1 MKLTNKELRQKLNEL
16 MDEIIS
22 VKEWIFNAI
31 EIEPELPEMKKNL
44 KELEKELSE
53 TLGSPV
59 EIKHS
64 KKGSGKIIVSYK
76 NLDTLE
82 GVLDKFKS

>member
-1 MKLTNKELRQKLNEL
+1 MYR
-16 MDEIIS
+16 S
-22 VKEWIFNAI
+22 FVKEWIFNAI
-31 EIEPELPEMKKNL
+31 EIEPELPEMKKKL

-76 NLDTLE
+76 NLDILE

>member
-1 MKLTNKELRQKLNEL
+1 MFYDIEKLN
-16 MDEIIS
+16 
-22 VKEWIFNAI
+22 K
-31 EIEPELPEMKKNL
+31 
-44 KELEKELSE
+44 LEKELSE

-64 KKGSGKIIVSYK
+64 TKGSGKIIVSYK

-82 GVLDKFKS
+82 GVIDKFKS